1 MYKKEY
7 KTYEVVRGTW
17 FWQIESVTIQLFTRY
32 KDWDCVITK
41 YDIPEDILDNI
52 RMSLQ
57 QRIKVEKDISKL
69 VKKAK
74 SLFVT
79 FRTERCLLHSYHR
92 TPHHINIPF
101 YIVDDC
107 VYFDFDKSYSRAK
120 KLKEIGL

>member
-17 FWQIESVTIQLFTRY
+17 PWQIESVTIQLFTRY

-79 FRTERCLLHSYHR
+79 FRTERCLFHIYPG
-92 TPHHINIPF
+92 TPHYINIPF